1 MSRKVTPPAKSD
13 IPFEVNIELNI
24 DDAPRQTTLTQHFGG
39 NNDEESSVEEMLT
52 PSPTLKRR
60 KTTETQGRITV
71 KTSQKFDGKLFEI
84 GDLVMATAG
93 DINHPAC
100 DDNSISTSY
109 IFVGCVTGWRERKWA
124 CGLSSD
130 FDHVFVNWMNIEVNG
145 MRYQDYK
152 DGNPLYDDNCR
163 LFNIFVNYDF
173 VHGSKLNILAGTAES
188 KVGKV
193 NEFLEELIYEN
204 FCHGSKRGWRKILPV
219 G

>member
-124 CGLSSD
+124 CRLSS
-130 FDHVFVNWMNIEVNG
+130 
-145 MRYQDYK
+145 
-152 DGNPLYDDNCR
+152 
-163 LFNIFVNYDF
+163 
-173 VHGSKLNILAGTAES
+173 
-188 KVGKV
+188 
-193 NEFLEELIYEN
+193 
-204 FCHGSKRGWRKILPV
+204 
-219 G
+219 